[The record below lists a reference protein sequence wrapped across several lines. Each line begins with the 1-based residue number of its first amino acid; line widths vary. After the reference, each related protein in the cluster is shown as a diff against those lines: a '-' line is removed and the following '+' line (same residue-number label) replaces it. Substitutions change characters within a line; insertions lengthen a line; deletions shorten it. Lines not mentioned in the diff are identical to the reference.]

1 MPLSQRSPLTALAE
15 QDLLPVAQL
24 DLTAPLVAAI
34 VICLLLALVLTAL
47 SIVLSRPARRAKR
60 VSRPGTHSEVSGKSA
75 WHARIEDI
83 VRRHAAGDLERE
95 DAFTELA
102 AVARDYASAA
112 SSDDLRSSTL
122 TDIARVPRHPG
133 NRHGLDMLRQT
144 IEALYPPE
152 FADAA
157 ANAQARDTSV
167 EEAAGWVA
175 MLVERWR

>member
-1 MPLSQRSPLTALAE
+1 MPLSAHSPMPALAE
-15 QDLLPVAQL
+15 ERLVPVAQL

-34 VICLLLALVLTAL
+34 VICLLVALALVVLA
-47 SIVLSRPARRAKR
+47 IVLTRPARRAKR
-60 VSRPGTHSEVSGKSA
+60 VSRPGAHSEVSGKSA

-83 VRRHAAGDLERE
+83 VRRHAAGDVERE
-95 DAFTELA
+95 EAFAELA

-112 SSDDLRSSTL
+112 SADDLRSSTL
-122 TDIARVPRHPG
+122 TDIAQTPRHPG
-133 NRHGLDMLRQT
+133 NRHGLDLLRQT

-157 ANAQARDTSV
+157 ANTQARDTSV